1 MAVKLSNPSIQIH
14 PEPDEIQ
21 LVEYDSKRDRHQ
33 TTTTAGTNS
42 SFTTAQQTPLG
53 DRKSM
58 TGLKAGGLDGM
69 RKDAEK
75 ENAFDSSNSCEIVYK
90 NLSFS
95 IETVVTENKKKVKK
109 EKSILKNVSGFFRP
123 GRITAIM
130 GASGAGKTSF
140 LNVIAGEAKLGS
152 VSGDILV
159 NGQPV
164 TGKGIKQISGFIFQ
178 DDVIL
183 ATMTVRE
190 AITMSATL
198 RLPDSISQ
206 DEKNKRVD
214 NIIRDL
220 NLTKCADT
228 IIGDAA
234 IKGVSG
240 GERKRCS
247 IAMEM
252 VTDPKVLFLD
262 EPTSGLDTFTA
273 FSVIHTLRD
282 LCHRKGQTYVA
293 TIHQPSSQLFRL
305 FDDLLLLADGRVM
318 YHGPTAGAIPYFAQH
333 HFSCPKVS
341 NPADFF
347 FYHILNNQDGVAMP
361 SADKSSTE
369 NVAFIDETNTER
381 IARMLDVWEQS
392 SENKDVLKKVQ
403 NPATGGVPGRTTKF
417 MAKLSVQMKYLFNRE
432 SKYAFRDPLVLRSR
446 FIQTLFLSLIVG
458 LLYLNNTSLVQNAMG
473 VLFFV
478 AVVNVMLSC
487 QAHLSSFSKQKA
499 VFSREYSAGYY
510 CLFSFFVTKVSVEL
524 PLQII
529 FPFLQITIIYW
540 MVGMEANAWKF
551 LSLCGI
557 AILASLSGFAL
568 GVCLACAFSSLKI
581 ALTSSTMILLPLMLF
596 GGLFVNNASIPVW
609 IRWLK
614 YISPI
619 KYSFEGA
626 LRSQVSGTR
635 AGDALIKNLF
645 GDADLT
651 VTSCCLL
658 LLAIIAV
665 LFIMAYLNLV
675 NLVNK
680 SSKTAAKKA

>member
-1 MAVKLSNPSIQIH
+1 MA
-14 PEPDEIQ
+14 D
-21 LVEYDSKRDRHQ
+21 
-33 TTTTAGTNS
+33 
-42 SFTTAQQTPLG
+42 
-53 DRKSM
+53 
-58 TGLKAGGLDGM
+58 LKAGGLDDVVVPGDVK
-69 RKDAEK
+69 RDAEK
-75 ENAFDSSNSCEIVYK
+75 EISFDSTNSCEIVYT
-90 NLSFS
+90 NLSYS
-95 IETVVTENKKKVKK
+95 IDVVVTEDKKK
-109 EKSILKNVSGFFRP
+109 LFRP
-123 GRITAIM
+123 GKITAIM

-140 LNVIAGEAKLGS
+140 LNVIAGEAKFGS

-159 NGQPV
+159 NGEPV
-164 TGKGIKQISGFIFQ
+164 TGKGIKQISGFVFQ

-183 ATMTVRE
+183 STMTVRE

-214 NIIRDL
+214 AIIRDL

-247 IAMEM
+247 MAMEM
-252 VTDPKVLFLD
+252 VTNPKVLFLD

-318 YHGPTAGAIPYFAQH
+318 YHGPTADAVPYFSQH
-333 HFSCPKVS
+333 HFSCPKRS
-341 NPADFF
+341 NPADYF

-392 SENKDVLKKVQ
+392 SENKEVLKKVQ
-403 NPATGGVPGRTTKF
+403 NPATGGVPGGTTKF
-417 MAKLSVQMKYLFNRE
+417 MAKLSIQFNYLFNRE

-446 FIQTLFLSLIVG
+446 FMQTLFLSLIVG
-458 LLYLNNTSLVQNAMG
+458 LLYLKNTGLAQNAMG
-473 VLFFV
+473 VLFFI
-478 AVVNVMLSC
+478 AVTNVMLSC
-487 QAHLSSFSKQKA
+487 QAHLTAFGKQKA
-499 VFSREYSAGYY
+499 VFSREHGAV
-510 CLFSFFVTKVSVEL
+510 LVEL
-524 PLQII
+524 PLQIV

-540 MVGMEANAWKF
+540 MAGLEANVWKY
-551 LSLCGI
+551 LILWGI
-557 AILASLSGFAL
+557 AMLSSIAGFAM
-568 GVCLACAFSSLKI
+568 GVCMACTFSSLPI
-581 ALTSSTMILLPLMLF
+581 ALIASPMILLPLMLF
-596 GGLFVNNASIPVW
+596 SGLFVNTANIPVW

-626 LRSQVSGTR
+626 LRSQVSGTPG
-635 AGDALIKNLF
+635 GDALIKNLF

-658 LLAIIAV
+658 LIAMIVV
-665 LFIMAYLNLV
+665 LFVMAYLNLV
-675 NLVNK
+675 HLVNK
-680 SSKTAAKKA
+680 SSKTATKKS